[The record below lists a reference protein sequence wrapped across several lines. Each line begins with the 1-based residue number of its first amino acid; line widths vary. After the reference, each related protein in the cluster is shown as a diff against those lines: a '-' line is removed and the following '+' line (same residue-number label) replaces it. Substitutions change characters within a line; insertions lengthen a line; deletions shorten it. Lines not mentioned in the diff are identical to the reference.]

1 MSRLKNVGI
10 IGIGSYVPEKVLTN
24 FDLEK
29 MVDTNDEWIRTRTG
43 ISERRIAEDYQ
54 ATSDL
59 AYEAAKKAIEDA
71 GIDKDEIG
79 LLVVATMT
87 PDHLTPSTAC
97 ILQEKLGLKNAGAFD
112 LGAACSGFVYAM
124 VTASNFI
131 ATGAYK
137 NVLVVGAE
145 TLSKVMNWEDRN
157 TCIIFGDGAGAVV
170 LGEVEAGEGIISSH
184 FASDGSGASAIEIA
198 AGGSRNPAS
207 EETVK
212 AKEHF
217 MTMAGQEVFK
227 FAVKAIPDTVKKN
240 LEKADMNVNDID
252 LFVPHQANYRII
264 DSAAKRLK
272 ISSDKFTMNLDKYGN
287 TSGASIPL
295 AMDEA
300 FKSGKIK
307 KGDNVMLVGFGAGLA
322 YASCLF
328 KWSK

>member
-1 MSRLKNVGI
+1 MSKLKNVGI
-10 IGIGSYVPEKVLTN
+10 VGLGSYVPEKILTN

-29 MVDTNDEWIRTRTG
+29 MVDTNDEWIKTRTG
-43 ISERRIAEDYQ
+43 ISERRIAADNQ

-59 AYEAAKKAIEDA
+59 AFEAAKKAIENA
-71 GIDKDEIG
+71 GINKEDIG
-79 LLVVATMT
+79 LVIVATMT
-87 PDHLTPSTAC
+87 PDHLIPSTAC
-97 ILQEKLGLKNAGAFD
+97 LLQDKLGLKNVGAFD

-131 ATGAYK
+131 ATGIYK

-145 TLSKVMNWEDRN
+145 TLSKVIDWEDRN
-157 TCIIFGDGAGAVV
+157 TCILFGDGAGAVV
-170 LGEVEAGEGIISSH
+170 LGEVEEGYGIISSH
-184 FASDGSGASAIEIA
+184 FASDGSGASALEIP

-207 EETVK
+207 AETVNDRN
-212 AKEHF
+212 HF
-217 MTMAGQEVFK
+217 MKMAGQDVFK
-227 FAVKAIPDTVKKN
+227 FAVKAIPDTVTKN
-240 LEKADMNVNDID
+240 LSKTELDINDID
-252 LFVPHQANYRII
+252 LFIPHQANYRII

-272 ISSDKFTMNLDKYGN
+272 VSNEKFIMNLQKYGN

-300 FKSGKIK
+300 LKQGKIK
-307 KGDNVMLVGFGAGLA
+307 KGDTIMLAGFGAGLT